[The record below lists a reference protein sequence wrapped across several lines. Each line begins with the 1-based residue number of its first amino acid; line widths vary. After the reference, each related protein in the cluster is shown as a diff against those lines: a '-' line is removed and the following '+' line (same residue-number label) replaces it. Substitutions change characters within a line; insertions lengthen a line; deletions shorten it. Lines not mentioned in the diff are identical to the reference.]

1 MKKKTFL
8 SKFAARFMAAA
19 LMVSSVAMTGCYKD
33 DGLDVTFPGG
43 TVVIP
48 DAAYSISGT
57 VNDFETGDA
66 VNLTSVTASVGTA
79 TVDGNGAFHVT
90 LTKADVPENGVTV
103 NLTFK
108 AEGYD
113 DVQRSV
119 FVKHIADGSTAVYPL
134 NVTIRKKAVKVV
146 YTLNFVVKN
155 AVTGEAIDGITPVVT
170 PSANAEGYYEA
181 GDYVVKTPAV
191 ESKYYESTTVIS
203 LPEVMVYGENVKT
216 QVIEIFVQ
224 PITSVEPVKEYI
236 NISGSVVDK
245 NGHAAVADEIT
256 LDGTDMKVTNASEF
270 RFTVL
275 KENKNYTVTAT
286 KDGESVQSTSVNAN
300 GGNYNCVLVFSNIGE
315 DLNVALPYVLA
326 VNVVDAETK
335 SPITGAT
342 WTVNGEAAAAEYA
355 AGNYT
360 IQATA
365 DGYNVASV
373 LVTLNPVYG
382 KPGEKA
388 YHGVT
393 IEMTKAATP
402 EVTSVKIYGEVLDK
416 RNVLTTAQRI
426 YMEDEGKRMDVES
439 VYNSNSFSFTVK
451 KDAFTATSEV
461 VAEVKNATGSGTTEA
476 RKTVLATDADANAD
490 AYYVLLQ
497 FNCDVIDGQEV
508 IIEDQTTT
516 QETSETTTQ
525 LEINY
530 MNSNEEAV
538 KYMVKYTGN
547 GGTRYTDYAKLL
559 SDIAAAYPNE
569 EIRSMVWNKIKELVP
584 DAKENFVEINQEQE
598 VEVPGW
604 TLLNTADIIT
614 TTETVTYELT
624 VNGIT
629 ITFSVETIKPIIIS
643 VTEKNMT
650 HMGHDHS
657 HGHGHGDS
665 NNAGGGIIVS
675 E

>member
-8 SKFAARFMAAA
+8 SKFAARFMAAT
-19 LMVSSVAMTGCYKD
+19 LMVSSVFMAGCYKD

-79 TVDGNGAFHVT
+79 AVDGNGAFHVT

-119 FVKHIADGSTAVYPL
+119 FVKHIADGTSVVYPL
-134 NVTIRKKAVKVV
+134 SVTLRKASVYENVV
-146 YTLNFVVKN
+146 YDLKFIVKN
-155 AVTGEAIDGITPVVT
+155 AVTGEAIEGITPVVD
-170 PSANAEGYYEA
+170 PAANAEGYYAA
-181 GDYVVKTPAV
+181 GEYIVKTPAV
-191 ESKYYESTTVIS
+191 EGQYYASTTAIS
-203 LPEVMVYGENVKT
+203 LPEVQVIAGGETVKT
-216 QVIEIFVQ
+216 SVIEIYVQ

-315 DLNVALPYVLA
+315 DLNVALPYVLT
-326 VNVVDAETK
+326 VNAIDAETK
-335 SPITGAT
+335 SPITVAN
-342 WTVNGEAAAAEYA
+342 WTVNGETVETAAGEYE

-402 EVTSVKIYGEVLDK
+402 EVTSVKIYGEVLDS
-416 RNVLTTAQRI
+416 RGILTTAQRI
-426 YMEDEGKRMDVES
+426 YMTNVNVEP
-439 VYNSNSFSFTVK
+439 VYNSNHFSFTVK
-451 KDAFTATSEV
+451 KDAFTAASDV
-461 VAEVKNATGSGTTEA
+461 VAEVKDATGSTT
-476 RKTVLATDADANAD
+476 KTAKATVTPTGID
-490 AYYVLLQ
+490 AYYVVLN
-497 FNCDVIDGQEV
+497 FDFIVINGQEV
-508 IIEDQTTT
+508 NVQEPVQTEESA
-516 QETSETTTQ
+516 QATSQ

-530 MNSNEEAV
+530 MNNNEEAATYTV
-538 KYMVKYTGN
+538 KFAGYA
-547 GGTRYTDYAKLL
+547 GTRYTDFAKLQ

-569 EIRSMVWNKIKELVP
+569 EIRNVVWNKIKELVP
-584 DAKENFVEINQEQE
+584 EAKESFMEKVYEQN
-598 VEVPGW
+598 VTVPGW
-604 TLLNTADIIT
+604 TLLNSADVT
-614 TTETVTYELT
+614 TTTDTVTYELT

-629 ITFSVETIKPIIIS
+629 ITFTVETINNVAIS

-650 HMGHDHS
+650 HMGHDHT

-665 NNAGGGIIVS
+665 NNAGGGIGES